1 MVGIYQRI
9 TPGLDP
15 LKDFPSVPFVD
26 DGTKGDRVANDGTYT
41 AQIILDD
48 NDRAGKGAEY
58 RVVIAAISTSKSA
71 IVPFELGLLGTT
83 VPAGSSSTTAPASGT
98 ATSTPPAATAGS
110 NAAKSEKKPG
120 SALRFERATT
130 IHFRVRPDLD

>member
-9 TPGLDP
+9 TTGLDD
-15 LKDFPSVPFVD
+15 LKEFPGIQFVD
-26 DGTKGDRVANDGTYT
+26 DGTNGDRVANDGTYT
-41 AQIILDD
+41 AQIVLADK
-48 NDRAGKGAEY
+48 DRGGEGAEY
-58 RVVIAAISTSKSA
+58 RVVIAAISTANGA

-83 VPAGSSSTTAPASGT
+83 TTAGATTAPAAGT
-98 ATSTPPAATAGS
+98 TTAPTAAAGS